1 MIAATTMTARAERII
16 KKAEAR
22 ERLFNLRLDTFDWM
36 LDIAETH
43 VDIMEANQ
51 RLMRQCRVML
61 GVLLACA
68 AFLLSI

>member
-22 ERLFNLRLDTFDWM
+22 GRLFNLRLDTFDRM

-61 GVLLACA
+61 GVLFVCTI
-68 AFLLSI
+68 LLSI

>member
-1 MIAATTMTARAERII
+1 MDNTEMTARAEYII
-16 KKAEAR
+16 KKADTRA
-22 ERLFNLRLDTFDWM
+22 RLFDLRLDTFDRM

-51 RLMRQCRVML
+51 RFMRQGRVMM

-68 AFLLSI
+68 ILLSI

>member
-1 MIAATTMTARAERII
+1 MDNTEMTARAERII
-16 KKAEAR
+16 KKADAR

-43 VDIMEANQ
+43 ADIMEANQ
-51 RLMRQCRVML
+51 RLMRQCRVMM

-68 AFLLSI
+68 AILLSI

>member
-1 MIAATTMTARAERII
+1 MDNTEMTARAERII

-51 RLMRQCRVML
+51 RLMRQCCVML
-61 GVLLACA
+61 GVVLACA